1 MRRHLVCCR
10 RLVGGCVLLAI
21 AGLGYGCQPPQ
32 PIVVNL
38 VYATPEKAE
47 VLGSERTQGVV
58 VHLAPVADERSNQKT
73 LGQTTVQVLPG
84 SDLLTWVQDGMLTL
98 RDQGFT
104 LVLSGSDPPPPGY
117 RIVAT
122 VNRVHVRS
130 ATASLHSSVVL
141 SVEYYRGGVLQGTR
155 LHHGDGVVEDPSP
168 FEGTYRFNEGRVLQA
183 LNLALADA
191 VGQVATTIMELER
204 K

>member
-1 MRRHLVCCR
+1 MRQRLVCR
-10 RLVGGCVLLAI
+10 RLAEVCMFLVV
-21 AGLGYGCQPPQ
+21 AGLGYGCQSHP

-38 VYATPEKAE
+38 LYATPEEAA
-47 VLGSERTQGVV
+47 VIAAERTQGVV

-73 LGQTTVQVLPG
+73 LGRTTVEVLPG

-122 VNRVHVRS
+122 VTRVYVRS
-130 ATASLHSSVVL
+130 VTASLHSSVVL

-168 FEGTYRFNEGRVLQA
+168 FEGTYRFNEGKVLQV
-183 LNLALADA
+183 LNMALAEA
-191 VGQVATTIMELER
+191 VGQVAATIIELEG